1 MGLTGR
7 AQIQGQQG
15 DQGRAR
21 RDKETEETKGQ
32 KGRASLQSSGGAAL
46 SSAKHLFPKT
56 IGVKRPA
63 LSWGCGGDVSPHISV
78 CFVYFVVSKIP
89 GSPAAKPLFPC
100 SSVVSKHSCSFAIFV
115 VSFLRGVPVKHVV
128 IVLY

>member
-1 MGLTGR
+1 MRPRSKSAGEYAPECAALGN
-7 AQIQGQQG
+7 
-15 DQGRAR
+15 
-21 RDKETEETKGQ
+21 KGQ

-56 IGVKRPA
+56 IGVKRPVGVA
-63 LSWGCGGDVSPHISV
+63 LPPLPWGCGGDVNPHISV
-78 CFVYFVVSKIP
+78 CFVCFVVSKIP